1 MTLLK
6 RLVIIFASVTVICS
20 ICFFFIGNSI
30 VEQISTGEFSR
41 GSGRARGV
49 ILNLD
54 AEVNV
59 KSNIAIEFANYLEII
74 DNLSNIGDISEEI
87 MGIKKKAKNTD
98 VNTIITLDKD
108 FLDKSIIKGDLE
120 EVKSL
125 ESKSL
130 IKNVELIMRKPEFFE
145 KGILTGIVST
155 TNYPYIVGV
164 KRINQ
169 DEKETSDYVMVMERI
184 DDIFIE
190 FLSNKSGRNISLLQV
205 TNNASQN
212 KDDYIIEHFRNFD
225 RDFYIKLYEN
235 SISIFTQI
243 DTFNDDMKFFIE
255 LKDSREVR
263 ENAQSGVNALLVIV
277 IGLTIIANVIIYALI
292 RNNVISRIIKIN
304 EAVNGIKEGNHLNV
318 QIKDNELGDEIST
331 LNKDL
336 NGMFK
341 RLKNYSDNLQY
352 IGSHDALTGI
362 ENRYSITRYI
372 SKLTKNNEEFTI
384 LFLDLDNFKIIN
396 DNLGHEVGDNLLIK
410 VSTDLMKIKSENS
423 NISVGRLGGD
433 EFIIVRKGKNNEE
446 EIKVLA
452 RKILNK
458 INKLYEINSYNYE
471 IKASMGISFYPD
483 HTKDEGE
490 LLQYSDIAM
499 YCSKK
504 QGGNIFNIFNE
515 QMLEPLK
522 IEKMIKRAIEF
533 DEFEVYLQPIYDV
546 HKNKMRGSEALIRWN
561 NKGKIIPP
569 NKFIPIAKKTG
580 DIVDIDNMIFSK
592 SVAICR
598 ELLDSG
604 KKNFYISINTS
615 KLFLQQVG
623 LIAFMTNELKEN
635 NISPEYIKVEVTEDE
650 IIDDF
655 EQTIDVLNKIREIG
669 IEIYLDDF
677 GVGYS
682 SFSHIKVLPVDVIK
696 IDRSLILDIEYNPK
710 TQEIVNTMILLAHNL
725 NMSIV
730 CEGVEEES
738 QVEILRKLK
747 CDNIQGYYFSKPL
760 PKNEFK
766 VFIQNFNDTKKIY

>member
-6 RLVIIFASVTVICS
+6 RLVIIFASVTIICS
-20 ICFFFIGNSI
+20 VCFFFIGNSI

-49 ILNLD
+49 LLSLN
-54 AEVNV
+54 AEVSL
-59 KSNIAIEFANYLEII
+59 KSSKAIEFANYLEITNNFNSDGI
-74 DNLSNIGDISEEI
+74 NDVSEELI
-87 MGIKKKAKNTD
+87 GIKKKAKNSQVD
-98 VNTIITLDKD
+98 TIITLDND

-120 EVKSL
+120 EIKSL
-125 ESKSL
+125 EFKTL
-130 IKNVELIMRKPEFFE
+130 IKNVELIMKKPENFE
-145 KGILTGIVST
+145 KGLLTGVIT
-155 TNYPYIVGV
+155 TSNYPYIVGL

-169 DEKETSDYVMVMERI
+169 NEKEISDYVMVIEKM
-184 DDIFIE
+184 DDIFLE
-190 FLSNKSGRNISLLQV
+190 FLSNKSGRDISLIQFTS
-205 TNNASQN
+205 TNNSLQSSV
-212 KDDYIIEHFRNFD
+212 EHYRNFD
-225 RDFYIKLYEN
+225 KDFYMKLYEN

-243 DTFNDDMKFFIE
+243 ETLNEDTKFFIE

-263 ENAQSGVNALLVIV
+263 ENAKSGVNALLVIV

-304 EAVNGIKEGNHLNV
+304 EAVNGIKEGNHLNI

-372 SKLTKNNEEFTI
+372 SKLTKNNEDFAI
-384 LFLDLDNFKIIN
+384 LFLDLDNFKVIN

-410 VSTDLMKIKSENS
+410 VSTDLMKIKSENK

-433 EFIIVRKGKNNEE
+433 EFIIVRKGKNDEE
-446 EIKVLA
+446 EIKILA

-471 IKASMGISFYPD
+471 IKASMGVSFYPE
-483 HTKDEGE
+483 HTKDESE

-504 QGGNIFNIFNE
+504 QGGNIFNIFTEN
-515 QMLEPLK
+515 MLEPLK
-522 IEKMIKRAIEF
+522 IEKMIKRAIEL

-546 HKNKMRGSEALIRWN
+546 NKNRMRGSEALIRWN
-561 NKGKIIPP
+561 NKEKIIPP

-580 DIVDIDNMIFSK
+580 DIVDIDNMVFSK
-592 SVAICR
+592 SVVLCR
-598 ELLDSG
+598 ELLDAG
-604 KKNFYISINTS
+604 EDNFYISVNTS

-623 LIAFMTNELKEN
+623 LIAFMINELKEN
-635 NISPEYIKVEVTEDE
+635 DISPKYIKIEVTEDE
-650 IIDDF
+650 IIDNF
-655 EQTIDVLNKIREIG
+655 EQTIDILNKIREIG
-669 IEIYLDDF
+669 IKVYLDDF

-730 CEGVEEES
+730 CEGVEDES

-747 CDNIQGYYFSKPL
+747 CDNIQGYYFSEPL
-760 PKNEFK
+760 QKENFK
-766 VFIQNFNDTKKIY
+766 RFIKSFNTITKI